1 MAQALFGVR
10 GGGLCER
17 AFRSFLHSRAV
28 MLEFNMRI
36 DSAVLMTGPVL
47 KVKSTLTHM
56 GRKLLLSI
64 GVQTLAASQPEISQR
79 VIFHN

>member
-1 MAQALFGVR
+1 
-10 GGGLCER
+10 
-17 AFRSFLHSRAV
+17 